1 MQPETL
7 EGREIPHDG
16 YVGSGRTINNV
27 IADQM
32 FSNGPHFPAFSIE
45 FARPPK
51 SNPLHPQ
58 GSDGG
63 ASAAGGGSRAPG
75 NCRYRDSISRPR
87 MTGWQGNWR
96 SSRRAIAP
104 IFLVMS
110 NSC

>member
-51 SNPLHPQ
+51 KQSPPPAGIGWRGERGGWGEPRSRQLPL
-58 GSDGG
+58 S
-63 ASAAGGGSRAPG
+63 
-75 NCRYRDSISRPR
+75 
-87 MTGWQGNWR
+87 
-96 SSRRAIAP
+96 
-104 IFLVMS
+104 
-110 NSC
+110 

>member
-32 FSNGPHFPAFSIE
+32 FSNGPHSRSSPVNSPG
-45 FARPPK
+45 RQK

-63 ASAAGGGSRAPG
+63 ASAAGGGEPRSRQLPL
-75 NCRYRDSISRPR
+75 S
-87 MTGWQGNWR
+87 
-96 SSRRAIAP
+96 
-104 IFLVMS
+104 
-110 NSC
+110 